1 MLNKETRRRIARQ
14 YIEKNFG
21 KYAFKV
27 TRNGVEPDLNR
38 PFELW
43 AENDGISFE
52 VIHAPYVS
60 GNHKRAIA
68 VSDSK
73 EELNKSVLE
82 NFHKESVTTGCVEYD
97 KFKDYY
103 IAYD

>member
-1 MLNKETRRRIARQ
+1 MLNKETRRNVARQ
-14 YIEKNFG
+14 YLESKFG

-27 TRNGVEPDLNR
+27 TRFGIEPDLSH

-43 AENDGISFE
+43 AEQDNISFS

-60 GNHKRAIA
+60 KKHRRLIA

-73 EELNKSVLE
+73 EELEKSINE
-82 NFHKESVTTGCVEYD
+82 NFDKESIRMGCVEYD

>member
-1 MLNKETRRRIARQ
+1 MLTKEKRRRIARKF
-14 YIEKNFG
+14 IEKNFG

-27 TRNGVEPDLNR
+27 TGLGVEPDMNH

-60 GNHKRAIA
+60 GNHKRVIA

-73 EELNKSVLE
+73 EELDNSVLT
-82 NFHKESVTTGCVEYD
+82 NFHKESVMEGCVEYE
-97 KFKDYY
+97 KFGDYF

>member
-1 MLNKETRRRIARQ
+1 MLSKETRRRIARQ
-14 YIEKNFG
+14 YLEKNFG

-27 TRNGVEPDLNR
+27 TRLGVEPDLSR

-52 VIHAPYVS
+52 VVHAPYAS
-60 GNHKRAIA
+60 GNHKRVIA

-73 EELNKSVLE
+73 EELNNSVLT
-82 NFHKESVTTGCVEYD
+82 NFHRESVMAGCVEYE